1 MYMLLF
7 LKVLNIFG
15 WRMWWRGHQKRGKEM
30 RQDQLY
36 LECSFLFSFSKG
48 FKITKFAQ
56 VIYENILLAKKQNIQ
71 DKAQDFFDRHFPS
84 W

>member
-15 WRMWWRGHQKRGKEM
+15 WRMWLRGHQKRGKEVSH
-30 RQDQLY
+30 DQLY
-36 LECSFLFSFSKG
+36 LECSFLFLFSKG
-48 FKITKFAQ
+48 FKTTKFAQ
-56 VIYENILLAKKQNIQ
+56 LIYENILLAKKQNIQ